1 MIYEGSRN
9 CYIDQ
14 PAEFSSTLIS
24 FLNSLPVHD
33 SESDWS
39 LYFKIWVITNDSSL
53 VYNIIV
59 SSMPLTESNK
69 LKLKLIDVND
79 QIRFNADCFDYAN
92 LFLCYVNLKLFRS
105 AATI

>member
-1 MIYEGSRN
+1 
-9 CYIDQ
+9 
-14 PAEFSSTLIS
+14 
-24 FLNSLPVHD
+24 
-33 SESDWS
+33 
-39 LYFKIWVITNDSSL
+39 
-53 VYNIIV
+53 
-59 SSMPLTESNK
+59 MPLTESNK